1 MTVWERHLFHSRY
14 KRRPLKGFNQGRN
27 KIRDKYLLS
36 KGGQEGMSDS
46 SPPNPT
52 VYRSL
57 CLLSPISCHS
67 LFSVLLSFHQ
77 ITLCSVKANPF
88 FSLITHFF
96 SHSDLTAGE
105 EACANIEIPIEIY
118 GDTLNC
124 LLTFAF
130 DKKDVSQFAYSQQL
144 VFLPSCENTYLP
156 EWKFRGSRACIFLL
170 QFLCANMLPSL
181 QTQQKCPICA
191 LCLLPGKLTAPAIS

>member
-1 MTVWERHLFHSRY
+1 M
-14 KRRPLKGFNQGRN
+14 
-27 KIRDKYLLS
+27 
-36 KGGQEGMSDS
+36 
-46 SPPNPT
+46 
-52 VYRSL
+52 
-57 CLLSPISCHS
+57 
-67 LFSVLLSFHQ
+67 
-77 ITLCSVKANPF
+77 KANPF

-144 VFLPSCENTYLP
+144 VSSQVVRTLIYQNGNSVGAGPAS
-156 EWKFRGSRACIFLL
+156 SLL
-170 QFLCANMLPSL
+170 QFCVQICYLAL

-191 LCLLPGKLTAPAIS
+191 LCLLPGKLTASSNFLTPLLGKRNKSSYSCF